1 MQELYE
7 AIKSLLDGRVYAL
20 VAPEATDS
28 PFMVY
33 TPVTT
38 EHVFGLAGPCGVLR
52 MRTQVDVY
60 AKSLAQAFGIHDQ
73 VLVALMD
80 ALDTIVDVRMGV
92 AEFDD
97 EAQLY
102 RVSFDY
108 SHHQLGA
115 AVAP

>member
-7 AIKSLLDGRVYAL
+7 AIKGLLDGRVYAL
-20 VAPEATDS
+20 VAPEGTAC

-33 TPVTT
+33 TPVAT
-38 EHVFGLAGPCGVLR
+38 EHVFGVAGPCGIQRV
-52 MRTQVDVY
+52 RTQLDAY
-60 AKSLAQAFGIHDQ
+60 AKSLAQAFELHDQ

-80 ALDTIVDVRMGV
+80 AMDTLVDVRMGV
-92 AEFDD
+92 TEFDD

-108 SHHQLGA
+108 SHHQLGT